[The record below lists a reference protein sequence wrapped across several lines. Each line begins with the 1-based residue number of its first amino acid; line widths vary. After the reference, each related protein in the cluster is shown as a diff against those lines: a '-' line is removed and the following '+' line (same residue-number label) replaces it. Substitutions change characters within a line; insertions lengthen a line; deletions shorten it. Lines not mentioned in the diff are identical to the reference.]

1 MKIALAQM
9 EVVPGCPRKN
19 LETMLGM
26 IEEAK
31 AQQADLIAFPE
42 LCLGGYLLGD
52 RFTEED
58 YCANLMEFNEE
69 LRKASG
75 DGSESNGKNGNEC
88 KGIAIAYGNVFLE
101 RDINARVGDNNTHPN
116 KDGRL
121 RKYNAVH
128 LFQNGKEIPRLRET
142 KALPPGVQPKTL
154 LPNYRFFDD
163 ERYFFSLEDVA
174 KDFDVPLEE
183 LAQPFLIETRD
194 GEKVP
199 IGFEVC
205 EDLWCADYRRDGEA
219 QNITKMLIQNGARYI
234 VNISASPWTAGK
246 NSTRDRRIKF
256 LKQESNDA
264 FVPFLY
270 VNCVGAQNNGKNI
283 VTFDGG
289 TTVYNANGE
298 PIILNGEHYEQDLVI
313 VGNSDFDKPAVQRAE
328 KPKIVQKL
336 EAIIK
341 GIQHVKDMN
350 GWKEQPKYV
359 LGMSGGIDS
368 AIVAAILTLAVGKDK
383 VLGINMPTVYNSAQ
397 TKKAAEEIA
406 QKLGIGYEVV
416 SIGELVDVNYAL
428 LNTCDLDGSGKK
440 LSSLNEENVQ
450 AKIRGTTV
458 LSNIAAKYGALFTNN
473 GNKVE
478 VFFGY
483 ATLYGDV
490 NGAIAPIADLTKAEI
505 FELARY
511 LNKEVF
517 HQEVIP
523 ETLIPDEL
531 FRFRED
537 QIQPSAELKEKQV
550 DPMKFGYHCAMIE
563 KALDYKKTSPEQFM
577 RWYLEGTLHTNLG
590 ISEKLMER
598 WGVDEPQE
606 FVSDLENFAQVLQR
620 STFKRVQ
627 SPPIIIT
634 SKTSFGYDLRES
646 ILPWEPSLEYGRLK
660 EQILGMNQKYQQK
673 ESKEPKELGGEK

>member
-9 EVVPGCPRKN
+9 EVVPGRPRKN
-19 LETMLGM
+19 LEAMLGM

-31 AQQADLIAFPE
+31 QQQADLVAFPE
-42 LCLGGYLLGD
+42 LCVGGYLLGD
-52 RFTEED
+52 KFTDED
-58 YCANLMEFNEE
+58 YCANLMEFNGALKE
-69 LRKASG
+69 ASA
-75 DGSESNGKNGNEC
+75 
-88 KGIAIAYGNVFLE
+88 GIALAYGNVFVDKE
-101 RDINARVGDNNTHPN
+101 INQRVRDKKPHPN
-116 KDGRL
+116 KDGRT

-142 KALPPGVQPKTL
+142 RFLPPGVQPKTL

-174 KDFDVPLEE
+174 KDFGTSLEE
-183 LAQPFLIETRD
+183 LAQPFVIETKD

-219 QNITKMLIQNGARYI
+219 QNITKLLIQNGAQYI
-234 VNISASPWTAGK
+234 LNISASPWTAGK

-256 LKQESNDA
+256 LKQESGEQ

-289 TTVYNANGE
+289 TTVYNADGE
-298 PIILNGEHYEQDLVI
+298 PIVLNGEHYEQNLV
-313 VGNSDFDKPAVQRAE
+313 VVTDSDFSKPAVVREE
-328 KPKIVQKL
+328 KPTIAQKL

-359 LGMSGGIDS
+359 VGISGGIDS
-368 AIVAAILTLAVGKDK
+368 AVVAVILTLAVGKDK
-383 VLGINMPTVYNSAQ
+383 VLGINMPTIYNSEK
-397 TKKAAEEIA
+397 TKKVAEEVA
-406 QKLGIGYEVV
+406 EKLGICYEV
-416 SIGELVDVNYAL
+416 IPIEELVEANCNL
-428 LNTCDLDGSGKK
+428 LNQSDLNGSGKK

-450 AKIRGTTV
+450 AKIRGTSI

-478 VFFGY
+478 TFFGY

-490 NGAIAPIADLTKAEI
+490 GGAIAPLADLTKAEI

-511 LNKEVF
+511 LNTEVF
-517 HQEVIP
+517 HNEVIP

-537 QIQPSAELKEKQV
+537 QIQPSAELKDKQV

-577 RWYLEGTLHTNLG
+577 RRYIEGTLHTNLG
-590 ISEKLMER
+590 ISPELMQR
-598 WGVDEPQE
+598 WGVDEPKE
-606 FVSDLENFAQVLQR
+606 FVVDLENFAQALQR

-646 ILPWEPSLEYGRLK
+646 ILPWEPSLEYERLK
-660 EQILGMNQKYQQK
+660 QEILFMPKYVPK
-673 ESKEPKELGGEK
+673 SDGVVGESKVSGGKI